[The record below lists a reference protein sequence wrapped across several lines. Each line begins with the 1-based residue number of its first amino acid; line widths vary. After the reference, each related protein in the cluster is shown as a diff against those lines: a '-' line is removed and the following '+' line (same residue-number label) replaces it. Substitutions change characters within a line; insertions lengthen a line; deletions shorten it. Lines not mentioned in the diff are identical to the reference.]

1 MIATSSSDEKIAR
14 VRSLG
19 ADDTINYKSTPDWDK
34 EVFRLTDK
42 VGVDHVVEVG
52 GAGTLPRSLNAVRMG
67 GGISVIGALAGGS
80 GLDSVRV
87 LMKCVR
93 LQGIFVGSR
102 EMFENMNR
110 AMTLN
115 ALKPVID
122 RAFPFEEAR
131 EALEYMESGSH
142 FGKIVLKF

>member
-1 MIATSSSDEKIAR
+1 
-14 VRSLG
+14 LG
-19 ADDTINYKSTPDWDK
+19 ANDTINYKKTPDWDR

-52 GAGTLPRSLNAVRMG
+52 GAGTLPKSLNAVRMG
-67 GGISVIGALAGGS
+67 GSISVIGALAGGT
-80 GLDSVRV
+80 GVDPVRI
-87 LMKCVR
+87 LMKSVR

-110 AMTLN
+110 AVALN

-122 RAFPFEEAR
+122 RTFPFEEAR
-131 EALEYMESGSH
+131 EALEYMDSGSH
-142 FGKIVLKF
+142 FGKIVLRF